1 MTAYTDGSSQY
12 PPLWNDK
19 NGAFAI
25 SPDDGAKWS
34 ADSGFTFELSTVGF
48 SDVKFSCKAYTTNSG
63 PKSASLQYSLDKTSW
78 TTVQSNAVLPIE
90 LGEYMSLVS
99 LPADCNNKK
108 KVYIRLATTENSTYA
123 GETLHN
129 NLSKGNFYIN
139 NVVISANEN
148 GEDKMPYTNKSTDY
162 FGTGAIK
169 YVSPDGKAMRY
180 TVTNEDNA
188 IILSGSYPDSGI
200 VITSATQFNAKS
212 KGPYTVSV
220 WTGDGDDRSEVN
232 THAYYYKGET
242 VTEFKY
248 SDKKPFESY
257 VSADSFSSLN
267 TAGEKTGTLSMYP
280 NAQTAAPLSYTET
293 YGVKVAFAADNRFA
307 ATKNLDNPAGNGYWL
322 IETSTEGYKDLS
334 LNLEQLSSNK
344 GPRDWGIAYS
354 TNGSSFTYVPQSNA
368 RAISN
373 DAAVSTVETYNNL
386 PLPAA
391 CENKEHLYIKVFING
406 GETVDGEE
414 LDDELEVTKGNTGI
428 NAITLSGI
436 AIPTDFEL
444 TVNTTMLESPDAIS
458 ASYPVDTTVSINGQS
473 YETENGSLTFT
484 ASEGQTYTI
493 VANSGKTFRHTVT
506 YTANSQN
513 AALTIPVVAIDFNN
527 DGIVNAKDYARII
540 KEYPNYIITCS
551 QVVQNF
557 LNVRDSEFEY
567 Q

>member
-1 MTAYTDGSSQY
+1 GYT
-12 PPLWNDK
+12 
-19 NGAFAI
+19 
-25 SPDDGAKWS
+25 
-34 ADSGFTFELSTVGF
+34 
-48 SDVKFSCKAYTTNSG
+48 
-63 PKSASLQYSLDKTSW
+63 
-78 TTVQSNAVLPIE
+78 
-90 LGEYMSLVS
+90 
-99 LPADCNNKK
+99 
-108 KVYIRLATTENSTYA
+108 
-123 GETLHN
+123 
-129 NLSKGNFYIN
+129 
-139 NVVISANEN
+139 
-148 GEDKMPYTNKSTDY
+148 
-162 FGTGAIK
+162 
-169 YVSPDGKAMRY
+169 
-180 TVTNEDNA
+180 
-188 IILSGSYPDSGI
+188 
-200 VITSATQFNAKS
+200 
-212 KGPYTVSV
+212 
-220 WTGDGDDRSEVN
+220 
-232 THAYYYKGET
+232 
-242 VTEFKY
+242 
-248 SDKKPFESY
+248 
-257 VSADSFSSLN
+257 
-267 TAGEKTGTLSMYP
+267 
-280 NAQTAAPLSYTET
+280 
-293 YGVKVAFAADNRFA
+293 
-307 ATKNLDNPAGNGYWL
+307 
-322 IETSTEGYKDLS
+322 DLS

-540 KEYPNYIITCS
+540 KEYPNCIITCS

-557 LNVRDSEFEY
+557 LNVRDGEFEY